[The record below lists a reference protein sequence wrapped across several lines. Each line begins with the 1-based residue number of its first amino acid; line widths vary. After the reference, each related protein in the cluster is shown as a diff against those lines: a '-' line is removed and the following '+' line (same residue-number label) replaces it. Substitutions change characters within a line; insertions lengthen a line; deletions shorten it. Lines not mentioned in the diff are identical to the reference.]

1 MLLIEAVGALKTEKE
16 RKDGKPSRQ
25 YYVLEAVDANN
36 PMLGTQ
42 RNIFS
47 DQFGK
52 FKGGSPEVMKL
63 FIGKNIE
70 GSIQKIAVKPYEI
83 TDRIS
88 GEKRQV
94 SSYTAIVFGHETAA
108 QVAKAAG
115 HELAE
120 EVTTLSNANELAA

>member
-1 MLLIEAVGALKTEKE
+1 MLLIKSIGAIKTEKE

-52 FKGGSPEVMKL
+52 FKGGDPEVMKL
-63 FIGKNIE
+63 FVGKTIE
-70 GSIQKIAVKPYEI
+70 GGIAKIAVKPYEI
-83 TDRIS
+83 TDRNS

-94 SSYTAIVFGHETAA
+94 NSYTAIVFAHETAA
-108 QVAKAAG
+108 QVAQAAG

-120 EVTTLSNANELAA
+120 EVTSLSSANELAA